1 MTYNSPLS
9 TRQSRDFC
17 MAEIRIKEHSS
28 PIKTPKQLIV
38 VIVLCF
44 LATVLGIVMIAKLVT
59 GGMKIDPKSPAMSE
73 EAVAKR
79 LKPVGDV
86 AIAEAG
92 APMPATTTKSTPP
105 KSTVTTA
112 APAQTATAGAKVA
125 TAVAKPAG
133 GAADGK
139 KTYDAACAMCHA
151 AGVAGAPKTGDKAAW
166 KPRIAQ
172 GKDVLYGSAIKGK
185 NLMPPKGG
193 AASLPDADIKAAVDY
208 LVSQAK

>member
-1 MTYNSPLS
+1 
-9 TRQSRDFC
+9 
-17 MAEIRIKEHSS
+17 MAEVRIKEHSS

-38 VIVLCF
+38 VVVLCF

-59 GGMKIDPKSPAMSE
+59 GGMKIDPKSSAMSE
-73 EAVAKR
+73 EAIAKR

-86 AIAEAG
+86 VIANAG
-92 APMPATTTKSTPP
+92 APMPATAKQS
-105 KSTVTTA
+105 TA
-112 APAQTATAGAKVA
+112 ATSTATAAGPAQTATAA
-125 TAVAKPAG
+125 TKAVS

-139 KTYDAACAMCHA
+139 KTYDTACAMCHA

>member
-1 MTYNSPLS
+1 
-9 TRQSRDFC
+9 
-17 MAEIRIKEHSS
+17 MAEVRIKEHSS

-86 AIAEAG
+86 VIAEAG
-92 APMPATTTKSTPP
+92 VSVPATAT

-112 APAQTATAGAKVA
+112 GAAQTATAGAKVA
-125 TAVAKPAG
+125 TAAAKPAG
-133 GAADGK
+133 GTTADGK

-166 KPRIAQ
+166 KPRIAK

-193 AASLPDADIKAAVDY
+193 AASLPDGDIKAAVDY

>member
-1 MTYNSPLS
+1 
-9 TRQSRDFC
+9 
-17 MAEIRIKEHSS
+17 MAEVRIKEHSS

-59 GGMKIDPKSPAMSE
+59 GGMKIDLKSTAMSE

-86 AIAEAG
+86 VIAEAG
-92 APMPATTTKSTPP
+92 VPLPPAATKSTAP
-105 KSTVTTA
+105 KSAVTTA
-112 APAQTATAGAKVA
+112 GPAQTTTAGAKVV
-125 TAVAKPAG
+125 TAAAKPAG

-166 KPRIAQ
+166 KARIAQ
-172 GKDVLYGSAIKGK
+172 GKDVLYSSAIKGK

-208 LVSQAK
+208 LLSQAK

>member
-1 MTYNSPLS
+1 
-9 TRQSRDFC
+9 

-28 PIKTPKQLIV
+28 PIKTPRQLIV

-44 LATVLGIVMIAKLVT
+44 LATVLGIVMITKLVT
-59 GGMKIDPKSPAMSE
+59 GGMKINPKSPAMSE

-86 AIAEAG
+86 IIAEAG
-92 APMPATTTKSTPP
+92 APMPATATKSTA
-105 KSTVTTA
+105 TTA

-125 TAVAKPAG
+125 TAAAKPA

-139 KTYDAACAMCHA
+139 KTYDAACALCHA

-208 LVSQAK
+208 LLSRAK